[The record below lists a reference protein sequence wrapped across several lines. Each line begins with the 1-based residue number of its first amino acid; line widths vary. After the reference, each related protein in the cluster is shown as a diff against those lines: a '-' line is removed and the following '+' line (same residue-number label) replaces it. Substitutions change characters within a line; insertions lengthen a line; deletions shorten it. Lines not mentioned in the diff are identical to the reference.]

1 MRAQSILNRRAQTT
15 GSTHNFKEIVQMC
28 AKNIAHIKKTRRF
41 RRELTIFNELLTA
54 REGDESTKYSQSL
67 SADDRLHARF
77 KNKSRKCVKNALK
90 KHTRNGVFFSGAADD
105 KERRGDCLQEETP
118 SAGDERSA
126 RL

>member
-1 MRAQSILNRRAQTT
+1 LQEKAS
-15 GSTHNFKEIVQMC
+15 
-28 AKNIAHIKKTRRF
+28 
-41 RRELTIFNELLTA
+41 
-54 REGDESTKYSQSL
+54 

-77 KNKSRKCVKNALK
+77 RNKSRKCVKNALK

-105 KERRGDCLQEETP
+105 KEKRGDCLQEETP